1 MNNTITYTASEA
13 RKNLYDLVKSASK
26 GLKTYEIT
34 LRGSEESVILMSK
47 AELEAWQETLDILAS
62 REEIQ
67 AVRRAKKEKKTVSHQ
82 IFLKALG
89 LKT

>member
-67 AVRRAKKEKKTVSHQ
+67 AVRQAKKEKKTVSHQ
-82 IFLKALG
+82 NLLKALG

>member
-62 REEIQ
+62 PEEIR
-67 AVRRAKKEKKTVSHQ
+67 AVRNAKKEKKIVSHQ
-82 IFLKALG
+82 NLLKALR
-89 LKT
+89 LT